1 MLHHQG
7 QNNITIMYLPSRYR
21 HSWLY
26 SSGWFFFFKTLRAE
40 NLLISILSRLMREN
54 NLIWQTRFYTCTVH
68 FVRTMHKAVCFTK
81 FHKKGRISQKFVLTS
96 FLQAL
101 WTNVQNSGSGTSAVF
116 LSLPNHKS
124 NCPALR
130 KKMLGNIPY
139 LINSGAILR
148 EEGID
153 NLKITNHETKY
164 TLCIILIKL

>member
-1 MLHHQG
+1 M
-7 QNNITIMYLPSRYR
+7 
-21 HSWLY
+21 
-26 SSGWFFFFKTLRAE
+26 
-40 NLLISILSRLMREN
+40 
-54 NLIWQTRFYTCTVH
+54 
-68 FVRTMHKAVCFTK
+68 
-81 FHKKGRISQKFVLTS
+81 
-96 FLQAL
+96 
-101 WTNVQNSGSGTSAVF
+101 QNSGSGTSAVF

-164 TLCIILIKL
+164 TL